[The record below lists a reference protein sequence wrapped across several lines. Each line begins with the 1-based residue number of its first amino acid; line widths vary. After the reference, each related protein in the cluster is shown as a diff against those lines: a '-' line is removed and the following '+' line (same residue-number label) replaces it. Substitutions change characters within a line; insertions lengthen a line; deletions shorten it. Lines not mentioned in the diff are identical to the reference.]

1 MHESALEKRKVPKKE
16 PLERRVLRSIKAQSI
31 LQVKD
36 TVVVGVS
43 GGPDSVC
50 LLNILAGLQGELS
63 IKLHVAHLN
72 HMLRG
77 AESDADAE
85 YVANLAESLGI
96 PATIAR
102 RDVRAYQT
110 LHHCSLEEAAREV
123 RYGFFGQVAN
133 SAGASC
139 VALGHTA
146 DDQVETVLMH
156 LIRGTGISGLGGM
169 KPVSLWRSTREG
181 VEIKIVRPLLGITRE
196 ETESYCA
203 THQLAPRRDTS
214 NESPAYLRNR
224 IRGELV
230 PLLKSYNPNIR
241 ATLLRA
247 ARSAADD
254 YAWLQ
259 QAASR
264 VWAEVVRKE
273 PGGLVLDTKAF
284 ALLHPALKRHLLRA
298 VLEHLTGNLV
308 DIEAVHI
315 ESMVETMAKPAGKML
330 NLPGGLVLSTGYG
343 RAIIGPGERQG
354 PFPALEGEH
363 RLKVPGETLFS
374 GWRVKASISRQQ
386 PSKKAQGWS
395 ADLDLDLVGDELVV
409 RNRRPGDRFQP
420 LGMSQPKKLQDFM
433 VDAKIPRAWR
443 DRIPLVCSPDRIL
456 WVVGWRIDEQVKI
469 ASSTQRVLHLE
480 FERLGAE

>member
-1 MHESALEKRKVPKKE
+1 MYKKE
-16 PLERRVLRSIKAQSI
+16 PLERRILRSIKAQA
-31 LQVKD
+31 LFQVQD

-50 LLNILAGLQGELS
+50 LLHILAGLRGELS

-77 AESDADAE
+77 AESDSDAE
-85 YVANLAESLGI
+85 YVAALAKRLGI
-96 PATIAR
+96 PETIER
-102 RDVRAYQT
+102 HDVRAYQT

-123 RYGFFGQVAN
+123 RYGFLAQVAK
-133 SAGASC
+133 STEASC

-169 KPVSLWRSTREG
+169 KPISLWRSTREG

-203 THQLAPRRDTS
+203 AHQLSPRRDTS
-214 NESPAYLRNR
+214 NESPLYVRNR

-241 ATLLRA
+241 AALLRA

-259 QAASR
+259 QEASR
-264 VWAEVVRKE
+264 VWAEVVREE
-273 PGGLVLDTKAF
+273 PEGSVLDTKAF
-284 ALLHPALKRHLLRA
+284 APLHPALKRHLLRA
-298 VLEHLTGNLV
+298 VLERLAGNLV

-315 ESMVETMAKPAGKML
+315 ESMVEAMTKPAGKSL
-330 NLPGGLVLSTGYG
+330 DLPGGLVLSTEYG
-343 RAIIGPGERQG
+343 RAIIGPVERQC
-354 PFPALEGEH
+354 PFPALDGEH
-363 RLKVPGETLFS
+363 RLQVPGETHLG
-374 GWRVKASISRQQ
+374 GWRVKASVSPQ
-386 PSKKAQGWS
+386 PIGTQGWS
-395 ADLDLDLVGDELVV
+395 ADLDFDQAGNDLVV
-409 RNRRPGDRFQP
+409 RSRRPGDRFQP

-433 VDAKIPRAWR
+433 VDAKVPRAWR
-443 DRIPLVCSPDRIL
+443 DRVPLVCSPSQIV
-456 WVVGWRIDEQVKI
+456 WVAGWRIDERVKI
-469 ASSTQRVLHLE
+469 SGSTQRVLHLE
-480 FERLGAE
+480 FERVATE